1 MSDIHLNDTKKIH
14 EQIKKYMKFEDGSD
28 NVGDY
33 DMTQLEGSL
42 FDMVI

>member
-14 EQIKKYMKFEDGSD
+14 EQIKKFMKLEDGSD
-28 NVGDY
+28 NVDIS
-33 DMTQLEGSL
+33 QLEGSL